1 MDVADL
7 VQAIERCEPPAGGF
21 HHASHLRVAWAY
33 LSSEPSPDEAAARMA
48 STLRRFAASVGQA
61 EKYHHT
67 ITVFWI
73 RCLAAERTTRPG
85 ATLEEVLATKPAL
98 LDKNLPLAFYSP
110 ERLFGDDARASW
122 LEPDL
127 RPLNAGRPSGPLLE

>member
-1 MDVADL
+1 MDAADL
-7 VQAIERCEPPAGGF
+7 VQAIERCEPPADGF
-21 HHASHLRVAWAY
+21 HHPSHLRVAWAY
-33 LSSEPSPDEAAARMA
+33 LASESSPDEAAARMA

-73 RCLAAERTTRPG
+73 RCLAAERATRPG
-85 ATLEEVLATKPAL
+85 ATLEEVLADKPAL

-110 ERLFGDDARASW
+110 ERLFSADARAAW
-122 LEPDL
+122 VEPDL
-127 RPLNAGRPSGPLLE
+127 RPLKASGPSGPFL